1 MGRMKSKKKYE
12 MQRKQARKWAIE
24 YIADYLYSWGIE
36 PTEENIRKYAL
47 ARRRTLKQFHRTRGH
62 LLG

>member
-1 MGRMKSKKKYE
+1 MKSKKGYE
-12 MQRKQARKWAIE
+12 MQRKRARKWAVW
-24 YIADYLYSWGIE
+24 YLGYAGVE

-47 ARRRTLKQFHRTRGH
+47 ARRRTLKQFHRLRGH

>member
-1 MGRMKSKKKYE
+1 MKSKKEYE

-24 YIADYLYSWGIE
+24 YITDYLYSWGIE

-47 ARRRTLKQFHRTRGH
+47 ARRRMLKQFHRLRGH

>member
-1 MGRMKSKKKYE
+1 MKCK
-12 MQRKQARKWAIE
+12 KQARKWAIE
-24 YIADYLYSWGIE
+24 YITDYLYSWGIE

-47 ARRRTLKQFHRTRGH
+47 ARRRTLKQFHRLRGH

>member
-1 MGRMKSKKKYE
+1 MKSKKEYE
-12 MQRKQARKWAIE
+12 MQRKRAKKWAVW
-24 YIADYLYSWGIE
+24 YLGYAGVE

-47 ARRRTLKQFHRTRGH
+47 ARRRILKQFHRLRGH

>member
-1 MGRMKSKKKYE
+1 

>member
-1 MGRMKSKKKYE
+1 MKSKKKYE

-47 ARRRTLKQFHRTRGH
+47 ARRRMLKQFHRMRGH

>member
-1 MGRMKSKKKYE
+1 MKSKKEYE
-12 MQRKQARKWAIE
+12 MQRKRARKWAVW
-24 YIADYLYSWGIE
+24 YLGYADIE

-47 ARRRTLKQFHRTRGH
+47 ARRRTLKQFHRLRGH

>member
-1 MGRMKSKKKYE
+1 MKSKKEYE

-24 YIADYLYSWGIE
+24 YITDCLYSWGIE

-47 ARRRTLKQFHRTRGH
+47 ARRRTLKQFHRMRGH